1 MKRLYLTSCLV
12 VASLVLTACS
22 GTEAIN
28 LNKENGEA
36 GAETSTAPDAAAGT
50 ADAAMPTQSTPA
62 NPQAAA
68 AAIADARVHFAS
80 ALGTPAEAL
89 SPLQNGLNQR
99 ARERGLSIETSD
111 KATLVV
117 NGYFSTVEED
127 RQTLVIYVWDVT
139 DKAGNRLHRLQGQER
154 VSGNDS
160 GWQAVDA
167 ETMTRIG
174 QKTVDGLLDW
184 LSRSRT

>member
-68 AAIADARVHFAS
+68 AVIADARVHFAS

-89 SPLQNGLNQR
+89 SPLQNGLNSGP
-99 ARERGLSIETSD
+99 A
-111 KATLVV
+111 
-117 NGYFSTVEED
+117 NGVFRS
-127 RQTLVIYVWDVT
+127 
-139 DKAGNRLHRLQGQER
+139 KPP
-154 VSGNDS
+154 
-160 GWQAVDA
+160 
-167 ETMTRIG
+167 TRR
-174 QKTVDGLLDW
+174 
-184 LSRSRT
+184 RSS

>member
-99 ARERGLSIETSD
+99 ARERGLSD
-111 KATLVV
+111 
-117 NGYFSTVEED
+117 ED

>member
-1 MKRLYLTSCLV
+1 M
-12 VASLVLTACS
+12 
-22 GTEAIN
+22 
-28 LNKENGEA
+28 
-36 GAETSTAPDAAAGT
+36 
-50 ADAAMPTQSTPA
+50 
-62 NPQAAA
+62 
-68 AAIADARVHFAS
+68 
-80 ALGTPAEAL
+80 
-89 SPLQNGLNQR
+89 
-99 ARERGLSIETSD
+99 
-111 KATLVV
+111 
-117 NGYFSTVEED
+117 NGYFSTVDED